1 MSDFQQQAL
10 QLAGQQ
16 DSPDWLSE
24 LRTSGARQWLK
35 TPWPNRKTEQW
46 KYTPLAPLHKTEFA
60 QWAESTAQW
69 QDQIEW
75 LELDATRLVFVNG
88 VFDPEAS
95 DALPAEVVRFG
106 DASAEQQ
113 AVIGQHLGKIV
124 DSEHHLFAALSNAWA
139 SEDGVLV
146 HVPKDTKLAKPL
158 YVVQVSTPGSA
169 PATANQRLLVV
180 LGTGAQA
187 SIIEHFASTDAEQNG
202 FVNSLTEIEVG
213 ENAFLHHY
221 RINLEEENLLH
232 VGGIHAN
239 LQRSSQLRG
248 FTVAQGSK
256 LKRIDYQ
263 INHCGEG
270 AHLDLQGVYVP
281 RNKQL
286 IDYHT
291 NVQHKVPHC
300 TSNEVFRG
308 IIGDSAHAVFNG
320 RIHIHQDAQKT
331 LAELSNKNL
340 LTSPKAEVD
349 TKPELEIYA
358 DDVKCAHGATVSQL
372 NKTALYYMQARGIS
386 REEAQ
391 VMLNFGFINELLQD
405 VAEPAVRNYL
415 GPRLAR
421 LFSSNSDL
429 LRHIQSEE
437 A

>member
-46 KYTPLAPLHKTEFA
+46 KYTPLAPLQKTEFA

-106 DASAEQQ
+106 DANAEQQ

-180 LGTGAQA
+180 LETGAQA

>member
-24 LRTSGARQWLK
+24 VRNSGARQWLK
-35 TPWPNRKTEQW
+35 APWPNRKTEHW
-46 KYTPLAPLHKTEFA
+46 KYTPLAPLQKTEFA
-60 QWAESTAQW
+60 QWASTSSQW
-69 QDQIEW
+69 HEQIEW

-88 VFDPEAS
+88 VFDAEAS
-95 DALPAEVVRFG
+95 DELPAEVVRFG
-106 DASAEQQ
+106 DASAAQQ
-113 AVIGQHLGKIV
+113 AVIGQHLGRIV

-146 HVPKDTKLAKPL
+146 HIPKDARLAKPL
-158 YVVQVSTPGSA
+158 YVVHVSTPSSA

-180 LGTGAQA
+180 LETGAQA
-187 SIIEHFASTDAEQNG
+187 SVIEHFASTDAEQNG

-213 ENAFLHHY
+213 KNAFLHHY

-308 IIGDSAHAVFNG
+308 IISDSAHAVFNG
-320 RIHIHQDAQKT
+320 RIHIHPDAQKT

-340 LTSPKAEVD
+340 LTSSKAEVD

-391 VMLNFGFINELLQD
+391 VMLSFGFINELLQD

-421 LFSSNSDL
+421 LFSTNSDL
-429 LRHIQSEE
+429 LRHIQSED

>member
-10 QLAGQQ
+10 QLAGLQ
-16 DSPDWLSE
+16 DSPDWLTE
-24 LRTSGARQWLK
+24 VRNRGARQWLK

-46 KYTPLAPLHKTEFA
+46 KYTPLAPLQKTDFA
-60 QWAESTAQW
+60 QWAGKTADW
-69 QDQIEW
+69 QNRIEW

-88 VFDPEAS
+88 IFDAEAS
-95 DALPAEVVRFG
+95 DPLPAEVSRFG
-106 DASAEQQ
+106 DASDAQH
-113 AVIGQHLGKIV
+113 AVIAEHLGQIV

-146 HVPKDTKLAKPL
+146 HVPKNTRLAKPL
-158 YVVQVSTPGSA
+158 YVVHVSTPTET
-169 PATANQRLLVV
+169 PATANQRLLIV
-180 LGTGAQA
+180 LDTGAQA
-187 SIIEHFASTDAEQNG
+187 SVIEHFASTDDEQNG
-202 FVNSLTEIEVG
+202 FVNSLTEVRVG
-213 ENAFLHHY
+213 DNAFLHHY
-221 RINLEEENLLH
+221 RLNLEEENLLH
-232 VGGIHAN
+232 VGGFHAN
-239 LQRSSQLRG
+239 LHRSAQLRG

-308 IIGDSAHAVFNG
+308 IISDSAHAVFNG
-320 RIHIHQDAQKT
+320 RIHIHKDAQKT

-340 LTSPKAEVD
+340 LTSSKAEVD

-372 NKTALYYMQARGIS
+372 NKTALYYMLARGIP

-391 VMLNFGFINELLQD
+391 VMLSFGFINELLQD
-405 VAEPAVRNYL
+405 VTEPAVRNYL

-421 LFSSNSDL
+421 LFSNNSDL
-429 LRHIQSEE
+429 LRHIQSED